1 MPSGFSGRLLITAVL
16 IFGIGND
23 IVEVGRV
30 QHAAERTSGFLKKL
44 FTEKEQTY
52 CENQKAGKY
61 QSYAARYA
69 AKEAF
74 FKAMGTGYRY
84 GFAFHEVEV
93 LNDELGKPEV
103 TVSGRV
109 AEFLEE
115 KKIQKIYL
123 TLSHVKEMATAF
135 VVLEY

>member
-1 MPSGFSGRLLITAVL
+1 ME
-16 IFGIGND
+16 
-23 IVEVGRV
+23 VERV
-30 QHAAERTSGFLKKL
+30 QTAAERTSGFLVKL
-44 FTEKEQTY
+44 FTEKERAY
-52 CENQKAGKY
+52 CENQNAGRF

-93 LNDELGKPEV
+93 LNDNLGKPEIS
-103 TVSGRV
+103 VSGRV
-109 AEFLEE
+109 AEFLQE
-115 KKIQKIYL
+115 KKIQHIHL

-135 VVLEY
+135 VLLEY

>member
-1 MPSGFSGRLLITAVL
+1 M

-23 IVEVGRV
+23 IVEVNRI
-30 QHAAERTSGFLKKL
+30 QKAAERTTSFLSKL
-44 FTEKEQTY
+44 FTEKERLY
-52 CENQKAGKY
+52 CDARKAGKY

-103 TVSGRV
+103 NVSGRV
-109 AEFLEE
+109 AEFLQE
-115 KKIQKIYL
+115 KKITQIHL

-135 VVLEY
+135 VILEYEY

>member
-1 MPSGFSGRLLITAVL
+1 M

-23 IVEVGRV
+23 IVEVERV
-30 QHAAERTSGFLKKL
+30 QNAVERTSGFLTKL
-44 FTEKEQTY
+44 FTEKEQLY

-74 FKAMGTGYRY
+74 FKAMGTGYRF
-84 GFAFHEVEV
+84 GFAFHEVEI

-103 TVSGRV
+103 SVSGRV
-109 AEFLEE
+109 AEFLNENKI
-115 KKIQKIYL
+115 KKIHL
-123 TLSHVKEMATAF
+123 SLSHVKAMAIAT
-135 VVLEY
+135 VVLEH

>member
-1 MPSGFSGRLLITAVL
+1 M

-23 IVEVGRV
+23 IVEVERI
-30 QHAAERTSGFLKKL
+30 QKAADRTENFLKKL
-44 FTEKEQTY
+44 FTDKERRY
-52 CENQKAGKY
+52 CDDRKAGKY

-93 LNDELGKPEV
+93 LNDALGKPEV
-103 TVSGRV
+103 HVTGRV
-109 AEFLEE
+109 AEFLKE
-115 KKIQKIYL
+115 KKIQHIHL
-123 TLSHVKEMATAF
+123 SLSHVKEMATAF

>member
-1 MPSGFSGRLLITAVL
+1 L

-23 IVEVGRV
+23 IVEVERI
-30 QHAAERTSGFLKKL
+30 QKAAERTASFLNKL
-44 FTEKEQTY
+44 FTEKERQY
-52 CENQKAGKY
+52 CNERKAGKY

-93 LNDELGKPEV
+93 LNDALGKPEV
-103 TVSGRV
+103 HVTGRV
-109 AEFLEE
+109 ADFLQE
-115 KKIQKIYL
+115 KRIRHIHL

-135 VVLEY
+135 VVLER